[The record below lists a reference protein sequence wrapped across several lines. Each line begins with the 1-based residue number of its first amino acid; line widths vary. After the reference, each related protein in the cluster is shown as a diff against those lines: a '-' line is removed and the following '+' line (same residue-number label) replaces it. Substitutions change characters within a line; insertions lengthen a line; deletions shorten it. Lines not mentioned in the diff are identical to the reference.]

1 MHTVFRM
8 PMHSKEHLGIQY
20 LYKEAILSFSPNNL
34 YFVLFFETRSH
45 VCQAGLKLYTQDGL
59 KLVTLPPQPPKCW
72 GYRCPF
78 PVPVYV
84 MLEN

>member
-8 PMHSKEHLGIQY
+8 PMHSNEHLGIQY

-59 KLVTLPPQPPKCW
+59 KLMRAGALPSLPIVGVTDVHSQSQ
-72 GYRCPF
+72 F
-78 PVPVYV
+78 
-84 MLEN
+84 M